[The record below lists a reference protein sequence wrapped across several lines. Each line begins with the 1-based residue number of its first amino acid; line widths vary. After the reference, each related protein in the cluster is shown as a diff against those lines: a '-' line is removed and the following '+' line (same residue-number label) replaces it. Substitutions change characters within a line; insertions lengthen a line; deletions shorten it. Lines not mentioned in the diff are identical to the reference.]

1 MGMLA
6 PESAG
11 VASAGAVAA
20 SAGSAGFAK
29 SSIAGLAPSNFVRGG
44 SVLLFTLT
52 NRSVTNT
59 ESGAIIHSKTL
70 FCFGP
75 LLFAIRSDAVYI
87 GDENKKKRTS

>member
-1 MGMLA
+1 MGIVA

-20 SAGSAGFAK
+20 SAGAVGFAK
-29 SSIAGLAPSNFVRGG
+29 SSIAGLTPSSFVRGG
-44 SVLLFTLT
+44 SALLFTLT

-59 ESGAIIHSKTL
+59 VSGAIIHNKAL

-75 LLFAIRSDAVYI
+75 LLFAIRSDAV
-87 GDENKKKRTS
+87 